1 MTVIAQR
8 ELRNQVSAVLKRAE
22 QGEHF
27 TVTVD
32 GRPVAELRPLPAAL
46 KPGAPG
52 RLAAVLIETPVDA
65 QWPSEL
71 WELREADAAVAHD
84 IWTD

>member
-8 ELRNQVSAVLKRAE
+8 ELRNQVSAILKRAE

-32 GRPVAELRPLPAAL
+32 GRPVAELRPLSAASTPAA
-46 KPGAPG
+46 PD
-52 RLAAVLIETPVDA
+52 RLAVVLSETPVDA
-65 QWPSEL
+65 EWTA
-71 WELREADAAVAHD
+71 ELRELRDADAAVAHD
-84 IWTD
+84 PWSD